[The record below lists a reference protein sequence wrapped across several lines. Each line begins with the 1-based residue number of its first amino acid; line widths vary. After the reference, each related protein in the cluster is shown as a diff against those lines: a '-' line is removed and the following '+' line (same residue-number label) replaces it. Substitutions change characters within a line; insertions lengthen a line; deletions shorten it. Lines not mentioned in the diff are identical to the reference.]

1 MVKKINSSSQ
11 VVKKIFAPKLHVYL
25 PLQKMFKRI
34 FWRRVIMKKKFSRRF
49 DVK

>member
-1 MVKKINSSSQ
+1 MVKQLNSSSK

-25 PLQKMFKRI
+25 PLQKMLEEI
-34 FWRRVIMKKKFSRRF
+34 FWRRVNVKKIFSRRF